1 MTGNTK
7 NNITRMNII
16 MKMDNIMI
24 IMANQSI
31 MIQQLNNITMI
42 KQINNIITT
51 NKTKIT
57 NMIKQI
63 NNITIKIRI
72 TIKLL
77 QIIITINLL

>member
-1 MTGNTK
+1 MMGNTK
-7 NNITRMNII
+7 NNIIRMNII

-42 KQINNIITT
+42 KQMNNIITT

-72 TIKLL
+72 TINQLR
-77 QIIITINLL
+77 IIITINLL